1 MGRSLLNRYK
11 MKLNNIQYCPST
23 LAPGYT
29 TYSPKAMKNLFGSRA
44 KNISHI
50 LPFPAPGTNNKQT
63 KEYNEKRKNI
73 SISGFQEKYSIRLNK
88 NVPELTNK
96 EGHYIL
102 KPIPAERLLM
112 VEDLPAN
119 EHLTMQ
125 IAAQVFKIDTAANG
139 LIFFED
145 GSPAYLTRRFDYKK
159 DGSKYQLEDF
169 ATLMGLTREADG
181 DEFKIKA
188 SYADVANIIDR
199 FVPAAKLEKLKFFE
213 LVLFNYTFSN
223 GDAHLKN
230 FSLLETPDGDYA
242 LSPAYDLVCTALH
255 IDDGNLSLQ
264 GGLYEK
270 DFEAPAF
277 RQFGIYTYNDFV
289 LFGEHIGLE
298 AKLTEPVLKKYATV
312 NNEVLAMIQCSFL
325 SDKSKEQYRQ
335 LYQERVKRLNLF
347 P

>member
-1 MGRSLLNRYK
+1 MN
-11 MKLNNIQYCPST
+11 LNNIPYCPSI

-29 TYSPKAMKNLFGSRA
+29 TYSPKAMNDLFGSRT
-44 KNISHI
+44 KKVSHV
-50 LPFPAPGTNNKQT
+50 LPFSAPGTNDKQT
-63 KEYNEKRKNI
+63 KEYNEKRKGI

-88 NVPELTNK
+88 HVLELVDE

-112 VEDLPAN
+112 VEDIPAN

-125 IAAQVFKIDTAANG
+125 IASQVYNIATAANG

-159 DGSKYQLEDF
+159 DGLKYQVEDF
-169 ATLMGLTREADG
+169 ATLIGLTREADG

-188 SYADVANIIDR
+188 GYADIGAAIDR
-199 FVPAAKLEKLKFFE
+199 FVPAAKFEKLKFFE
-213 LVLFNYTFSN
+213 LVIFNYAFSN

-255 IDDGNLSLQ
+255 IDDGNLSLR

-270 DFEAPAF
+270 DFEAPAYS
-277 RQFGIYTYNDFV
+277 RFGIYTYHDFV

-298 AKLTEPVLKKYATV
+298 AKLTEPILKKYAV
-312 NNEVLAMIQCSFL
+312 ANNEVMALIQRSFL
-325 SDKSKEQYRQ
+325 SDKGKEQYQ
-335 LYQERVKRLNLF
+335 AHYLKRVSRFNLF
-347 P
+347 L